1 MEACNL
7 RKDCPFLHCYSSRQI
22 IAHWQQCKRADCP
35 VCLPL
40 KQHRVDFSNS
50 SPEERQKIQQQ
61 LARLLHAH
69 KCLRRDSET
78 IQNGGHLRQVICENT
93 ISKHVSLTRTIFPSV
108 QFPTMQ
114 HHEKCAQPHEVLPIW
129 HGVQSSSVLALRT
142 DHIAL
147 EGLQRGNVSHL
158 SAFQDAWARA
168 SGSGTRFFFQFGRL
182 IKQVRNDQFSQKH
195 TIREKGVA
203 EALTLSWNRSISMVF
218 RREIWIE
225 VIRTVFGLFGLLN
238 FLPNWPVSPQFWN
251 IF

>member
-1 MEACNL
+1 MEACNSG
-7 RKDCPFLHCYSSRQI
+7 KACPVSHCSSSRQI
-22 IAHWQQCKRADCP
+22 IAHWQHCKRADCP
-35 VCLPL
+35 VCTPL
-40 KQHRVDFSNS
+40 KETDANRRGIQDRVDFSNF
-50 SPEERQKIQQQ
+50 SPQERQKIQQQ

-129 HGVQSSSVLALRT
+129 HSVQSSSVLALWT

-158 SAFQDAWARA
+158 PAFQNA
-168 SGSGTRFFFQFGRL
+168 
-182 IKQVRNDQFSQKH
+182 
-195 TIREKGVA
+195 
-203 EALTLSWNRSISMVF
+203 
-218 RREIWIE
+218 
-225 VIRTVFGLFGLLN
+225 
-238 FLPNWPVSPQFWN
+238 
-251 IF
+251 